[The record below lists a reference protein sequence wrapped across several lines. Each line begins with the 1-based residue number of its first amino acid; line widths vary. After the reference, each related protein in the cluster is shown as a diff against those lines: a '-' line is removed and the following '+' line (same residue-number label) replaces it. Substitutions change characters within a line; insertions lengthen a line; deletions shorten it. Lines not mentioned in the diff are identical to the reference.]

1 VTGCDQRAAEA
12 KDGRGVTDRY
22 TQGFAPSRADEN
34 RTDRHCFFG
43 RRTITHSVNLAN
55 LKAQQRCGDCSRREI
70 ALSNVKLIIPTTTIR
85 GIQNGL
91 SNFQSLQAACE
102 QGSWVE

>member
-1 VTGCDQRAAEA
+1 
-12 KDGRGVTDRY
+12 
-22 TQGFAPSRADEN
+22 
-34 RTDRHCFFG
+34 
-43 RRTITHSVNLAN
+43 